1 MVTPDPADKLL
12 KQYNQVFICKWHTCA
27 TMQTRRDILHLA
39 WPVVVDNLLHTLT
52 YTVDMIMVGSLGASS
67 LASVGLGGQ
76 VVFIFQSLM
85 IAISAGTVA
94 MVARSIGEK
103 NTEKARNVLEQSLFS
118 GGVVTLAATPF
129 LSIYAGQFLRIY
141 RAEEDVLFLASQYL
155 EIAIIST
162 AFLFICL
169 AAAQALRGA
178 GDTRTPLAVSSI
190 INVTNIGLNYL
201 FIFGKLGLP
210 AMGVR
215 GAALGTASAYVVGAF
230 IYLLLL
236 WRRKLKLYV
245 SFRGFTPDLSV
256 VKKILNI
263 GMPAATE
270 QMVIQLG
277 FLVYTIIIT
286 SFGTE
291 SIAAHQIGIRI
302 QSFSFMPGLGFA
314 IAATA
319 LVGQNLG
326 AKKPDEA
333 ERSGWESCKL
343 AILLM
348 IVAAVFIFVFAR
360 DIAGIFVTEE
370 EVINKAVIFIRI
382 LAFGEPAIAIHFTIG
397 GALRGAGDTKWP
409 LYASTIG
416 LYGFRIPLALSLGF
430 VVGMGVV
437 GAWIAMTVEYFVRCF
452 FVSLRFKRGE
462 WKTIEVF

>member
-1 MVTPDPADKLL
+1 
-12 KQYNQVFICKWHTCA
+12 
-27 TMQTRRDILHLA
+27 
-39 WPVVVDNLLHTLT
+39 
-52 YTVDMIMVGSLGASS
+52 
-67 LASVGLGGQ
+67 
-76 VVFIFQSLM
+76 M
-85 IAISAGTVA
+85 IAITAGTVA

-103 NTEKARNVLEQSLFS
+103 NTEKAKNVLEQSLFS

-129 LSIYAGQFLRIY
+129 LSMYAGQFLRIY

-178 GDTRTPLAVSSI
+178 GDTRTPLVVSSI
-190 INVTNIGLNYL
+190 INGTNIGLNYI

-215 GAALGTASAYVVGAF
+215 GAALGTALAYVSGAF
-230 IYLLLL
+230 VYLLLL
-236 WRRKLKLYV
+236 WRRKLKLYI
-245 SFRGFTPDLSV
+245 SFRGFKPDLSV

-291 SIAAHQIGIRI
+291 SIAAHQIGMRI

-333 ERSGWESCKL
+333 ERSGWESCKM

-348 IVAAVFIFVFAR
+348 IVAAVFIFIFAR
-360 DIAGIFVTEE
+360 DIAGVFVTEE

-416 LYGFRIPLALSLGF
+416 LYGFRIPLALSLGV

-452 FVSLRFKRGE
+452 FVSLRCKRGE